1 MIATN
6 DNNYKYLHLFNI
18 LIRGVGLQLKSFII
32 VAHGSL
38 ALEWKGPRGFLPEHK
53 VMKYS

>member
-38 ALEWKGPRGFLPEHK
+38 ALE
-53 VMKYS
+53 